1 MDTQYRHYRR
11 LALVAR
17 DEQELATYRPQAQ
30 AVADYCTRWGMRY
43 EELPGSDSYLR
54 RLLEVATI
62 LESVGDDFLLVPPG
76 GQADTI
82 SVYSLKYHSI
92 SLSHDL

>member
-1 MDTQYRHYRR
+1 M
-11 LALVAR
+11 
-17 DEQELATYRPQAQ
+17 
-30 AVADYCTRWGMRY
+30 ADYCTRWGMRY

-76 GQADTI
+76 GKLTQSQFI
-82 SVYSLKYHSI
+82 R
-92 SLSHDL
+92 